1 MKRGSPRGLPC
12 FIILTMNT
20 TAMVTLSTHA
30 MATRFE
36 LVLYGADEV
45 RLRAAGEEA
54 LAEIERLEAQLSAY
68 RADSEMSWINCHA
81 ARVAVRVEPRLFH
94 LLKHCAAFTAAT
106 DGAFDVTVGP
116 LVRAWRLA
124 GDIDAVPTTD
134 ELEAARAAVGMQNV
148 ALDDDA
154 YTVRFTQPG
163 VQIDMG
169 AYGKGYA
176 IERAIDSLK
185 ENGVTSAL
193 LHGGTSS
200 AAVIGTP
207 PGGSSWRIQLSE
219 PFKANDSAMMVEL
232 INEALSV
239 SAIHGRA
246 FTAGGRTVGHVIDPR
261 TGQPVER
268 ALAAAVVGQSAST
281 CEVLSTALVVLGP
294 AWLTEMR
301 ERFVGYRG
309 AVAYRASQSETSVEA
324 FGL

>member
-1 MKRGSPRGLPC
+1 
-12 FIILTMNT
+12 MNNP
-20 TAMVTLSTHA
+20 AMVTLSTHA

-68 RADSEMSWINCHA
+68 RADSEISGINRRA

-94 LLKHCAAFTAAT
+94 LLKHCVAFSAAT

-116 LVRAWRLA
+116 LVRAWRQA
-124 GDIDAVPTTD
+124 QATGAVPSTD
-134 ELEAARAAVGMQNV
+134 EIEAARAAVGIEKIE
-148 ALDDDA
+148 LDPEA
-154 YTVRFTQPG
+154 YTVRFKQPG

-176 IERAIDSLK
+176 IERAVDSLK

-207 PGGSSWRIQLSE
+207 PGGSGWRIQLSE
-219 PFKANDSAMMVEL
+219 PFTSVDSAMTLEL
-232 INEALSV
+232 ISEALSV

-246 FTAGGRTVGHVIDPR
+246 FTAGGRTYGHVIDPR
-261 TGQPVER
+261 TGRPVER
-268 ALAAAVVGQSAST
+268 ALAAAVAGQSAST

-294 AWLTEMR
+294 AWLTNLG

-309 AVAYRASQSETSVEA
+309 AVAYRADEANVAVEE
-324 FGL
+324 FDL

>member
-1 MKRGSPRGLPC
+1 
-12 FIILTMNT
+12 
-20 TAMVTLSTHA
+20 MVTLSMQA

-54 LAEIERLEAQLSAY
+54 LAEIERLDAQLSAY
-68 RADSEMSWINCHA
+68 RADSEISWINRHA
-81 ARVAVRVEPRLFH
+81 AAEAVRVEPRLFH

-124 GDIDAVPTTD
+124 TEAEAVPSTD

-148 ALDDDA
+148 ALDSEA
-154 YTVRFTQPG
+154 YTVRFKQPG
-163 VQIDMG
+163 MQIDMG

-176 IERAIDSLK
+176 IERAVDSLK

-207 PGGSSWRIQLSE
+207 PAQTSWRIQLSA
-219 PFKANDSAMMVEL
+219 PFELGESAMTFEL

-246 FTAGGRTVGHVIDPR
+246 FTAGGRTYGHVIDPR

-268 ALAAAVVGQSAST
+268 ALAAAVAGQSAST

-294 AWLTEMR
+294 AWLGEMG
-301 ERFVGYRG
+301 ERFIGYRG
-309 AVAYRASQSETSVEA
+309 AVAYRVGEA
-324 FGL
+324 EIAIECLGL